1 MALETMFLRI
11 ALHELIYS
19 HPESD
24 SWLSMAIIGV
34 EMPHCTFICVVF
46 FRSMLNVHVIALQ
59 AIGEAGVRLI
69 LRDYARQEYIVS
81 QQPDEL
87 FTVMPGFDDIRTT
100 LDDIPIDPVAIVV
113 LFIYSFFSLIK
124 TILLQYFKEL

>member
-1 MALETMFLRI
+1 MLFFLSFCAQRTR
-11 ALHELIYS
+11 H
-19 HPESD
+19 
-24 SWLSMAIIGV
+24 
-34 EMPHCTFICVVF
+34 
-46 FRSMLNVHVIALQ
+46 IALQ

-100 LDDIPIDPVAIVV
+100 LDDIPIDPVAIY
-113 LFIYSFFSLIK
+113 LMIFLINKNYSSSIF
-124 TILLQYFKEL
+124 